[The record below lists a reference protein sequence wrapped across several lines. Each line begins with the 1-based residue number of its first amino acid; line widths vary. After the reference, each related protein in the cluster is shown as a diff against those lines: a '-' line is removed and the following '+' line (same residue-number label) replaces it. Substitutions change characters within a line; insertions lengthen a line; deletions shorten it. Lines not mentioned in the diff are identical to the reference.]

1 MHFRSRSFERKDRA
15 ACLFCGLFLIED
27 VQNDGEVQGLLLLF
41 KWQRCV
47 TLKLIRILWT

>member
-1 MHFRSRSFERKDRA
+1 MIIHTYIALS
-15 ACLFCGLFLIED
+15 